1 MPVLKRALG
10 SAVLDTGVYT
20 ALTLLLLA
28 LQPSKLN
35 KLFSVYYMSAI
46 IVVIAVMSSIFMA
59 SLLGVSTIRDAM
71 KWPLKGG
78 GRDRIPGTL
87 SVAVIVG
94 FITSIV
100 LSIYN

>member
-20 ALTLLLLA
+20 ALTLSLLA

-35 KLFSVYYMSAI
+35 KLFSVYYLSAI
-46 IVVIAVMSSIFMA
+46 IVVITVMSSIFVA
-59 SLLGVSTIRDAM
+59 SLLGVSTILDSI

-78 GRDRIPGTL
+78 GRDRVPGTL
-87 SVAVIVG
+87 AVAVIVG